1 MTARELPF
9 HEWDRLPVEMDRLL
23 MMLRPCETTIRVV
36 EDDGH
41 IVAHAVFYRTVHIDG
56 VGVSESHRHSPTVWR
71 HLLGELASVGD
82 YFDCDHA
89 WAASAT
95 DEMTKVMT
103 HPRLQAE
110 AVPALPF
117 IMALRRH

>member
-1 MTARELPF
+1 MTSRELPF
-9 HEWDRLPVEMDRLL
+9 DEWDRLPTEMDRLL
-23 MMLRPCETTIRVV
+23 TMIRPCETSIRVV
-36 EDDGH
+36 EEQGD

-56 VGVSESHRHSPTVWR
+56 VGVAESHRHSPAVWR
-71 HLLGELASVGD
+71 HLLAELDAVGD
-82 YFDCDHA
+82 HFDCDHA

-117 IMALRRH
+117 LLALRRQ